1 MARTETSVWS
11 AEVWMGDEEV
21 ENAKGRGKNL
31 DGCNGNNMGSRED
44 FIVKD
49 GRDSSMLMG

>member
-1 MARTETSVWS
+1 
-11 AEVWMGDEEV
+11 MGNEEV

-31 DGCNGNNMGSRED
+31 DGCNGNIMGLEEH